1 MKFYK
6 EGEPIGSQ
14 GLILVKELDPIIKST
29 YKERR
34 VRCICPICNKPFDT
48 DLRRVVRNE
57 TSYRKPISKC
67 PSCSKKEQN
76 KRIATFGKKSIIN
89 LTNKRFGKLTA
100 LYDTGIRKNRSV
112 IWHCRCDCGN
122 EIDVNQVDLQRQHT
136 QSCGCMKSCGEQKIQ
151 EVLCSLDI
159 VYEKEKVFQNCINP
173 KTKCLLRF
181 DFYLPDYN
189 CCIEYDGIQHF
200 KYSNNGWNNKKHFEK
215 VKYRDSIKNKYCQN
229 NNIKLIRI
237 PYFDFDKI
245 DKDYLLDKIN
255 V

>member
-1 MKFYK
+1 
-6 EGEPIGSQ
+6 
-14 GLILVKELDPIIKST
+14 
-29 YKERR
+29 
-34 VRCICPICNKPFDT
+34 
-48 DLRRVVRNE
+48 
-57 TSYRKPISKC
+57 
-67 PSCSKKEQN
+67 
-76 KRIATFGKKSIIN
+76 
-89 LTNKRFGKLTA
+89 
-100 LYDTGIRKNRSV
+100 
-112 IWHCRCDCGN
+112 
-122 EIDVNQVDLQRQHT
+122 
-136 QSCGCMKSCGEQKIQ
+136 MKSCGEQKIQ

-181 DFYLPDYN
+181 DFYLPDHN